1 MTARTRLAVDIGGTF
16 TDLVLSLP
24 DRTLSTKLLTTYA
37 APDDAVIAGTRVILA
52 EAGID
57 GAALELVVHG
67 TTLATNA
74 LIERKGAR
82 IALITTAGFR
92 DSLEIAY
99 EHRFEQYD
107 LYMERPAPLVERDLR
122 LEVPERL
129 AADGSVLLQLDE
141 DALLRLADVL
151 KAQRIEALAI
161 SFLHSYINPAH
172 EERARDLLAAAL
184 PGLAITL
191 SSEVC
196 REIREYERTSTTV
209 ANAYVLPLMARYIG
223 RMRDGLAAIGVTC
236 PLLLMMSS
244 GAVCTVETATRFPVR
259 LIESGPAGGV
269 ILARRI
275 AALGGYDRALSFDMG
290 GTTAK
295 ITLIDDFTPQ
305 QSRHFEVARAYRFAK
320 GSGIPVRIPVID
332 MVEIGAG
339 GGSIGRVDA
348 LRRIA
353 VGPDSAGSD
362 PGPACYGRG
371 GTAPTVTDAD
381 VVLGRIDPARFA
393 GGKITLDPQLARAA
407 VLANIGSH
415 LGMNANEAARG
426 IVEIVDET
434 MASAAR
440 VHAVENGKDT
450 AGRTLIA
457 FGGAAPLHAA
467 RLAQKLGIA
476 RVVIPV
482 DAGVGS
488 AHGFLDAPI
497 AYEVARTFLLRFDAL
512 EPDRVEDLFAGMRAE
527 AEAVVRLGVPSG
539 ALAEIRTAFM
549 RYRGQG
555 HEIAV
560 PLDGAA
566 LDPTALRAAFEAT
579 YAQLFGRIIPGLE
592 IEAVTWTLALSEPYA
607 LPSPD
612 PAAIHAE
619 PAMPQRTRAMIEP
632 VTGDAID
639 APVFVRA
646 GLAPGAELSG
656 PAAIVEDGTTTIV
669 PAGFTARIAHGGEI
683 IIAHTAGGS
692 DIAPP
697 AGGSDIAP
705 TAGGSDI
712 APTAGGGDIKGG
724 FA

>member
-1 MTARTRLAVDIGGTF
+1 MSARTRLAVDIGGTF
-16 TDLVLSLP
+16 TDLVLALP
-24 DRTLSTKLLTTYA
+24 GRTVSTKLLTTHD
-37 APDDAVIAGTRVILA
+37 APDAAVITGTRAILA
-52 EAGID
+52 EAGIP
-57 GAALELVVHG
+57 ASALDLVIHG

-82 IALITTAGFR
+82 TALLTTAGFR

-122 LEVPERL
+122 LEVTERL
-129 AADGSVLLQLDE
+129 AADGSVLLDLDPVSVTRQT
-141 DALLRLADVL
+141 AVL
-151 KAQRIEALAI
+151 QAQGIEALAI
-161 SFLHSYINPAH
+161 SFLHAYINPAH
-172 EERARDLLAAAL
+172 EQRARDIIARAM

-209 ANAYVLPLMARYIG
+209 ANAYVLPLMASYLA
-223 RMRDGLAAIGVTC
+223 RMQDGLLGIGVTA

-244 GAVCTVETATRFPVR
+244 GGVCTVETACRFPVR
-259 LIESGPAGGV
+259 LVESGPAGGV
-269 ILARRI
+269 ILARDV
-275 AALGGYDRALSFDMG
+275 AARGGYDRALSFDMG

-339 GGSIGRVDA
+339 GGSIARVDA

-393 GGKITLDPQLARAA
+393 GGKIALDATAA
-407 VLANIGSH
+407 EQAVAAGIGAG
-415 LGMNANEAARG
+415 LGMPVAEAARG
-426 IVEIVDET
+426 IAEIVDER

-467 RLAQKLGIA
+467 RLAQKLGIT
-476 RVVIPV
+476 RVVIPP

-488 AHGFLDAPI
+488 AFGFLAAPV
-497 AYEVARTFLLRFDAL
+497 AYEVARTLLLRLDDLRPATI
-512 EPDRVEDLFAGMRAE
+512 DRLFAEMRAE
-527 AEAVVRLGVPSG
+527 AEAVVRLGVPTG
-539 ALAEIRTAFM
+539 ALVETRTAFM

-560 PLDGAA
+560 PLGSGA
-566 LDPTALRAAFEAT
+566 LDPAALRAAFDAT
-579 YAQLFGRIIPGLE
+579 YARLFGRVIPGLAV
-592 IEAVTWTLALSEPYA
+592 EALTWTLALSQPFD
-607 LPSPD
+607 LPVAVSLPEGGAAAEADGTCRIID
-612 PAAIHAE
+612 PATGRLDTAAVY
-619 PAMPQRTRAMIEP
+619 QRARL
-632 VTGDAID
+632 
-639 APVFVRA
+639 R
-646 GLAPGAELSG
+646 PGERLTG
-656 PAAIVEDGTTTIV
+656 PAVVMEAGTSTIV
-669 PAGFTARIAHGGEI
+669 PSGCSAQVDGARGLVVITDGAAG
-683 IIAHTAGGS
+683 
-692 DIAPP
+692 
-697 AGGSDIAP
+697 
-705 TAGGSDI
+705 
-712 APTAGGGDIKGG
+712 
-724 FA
+724 